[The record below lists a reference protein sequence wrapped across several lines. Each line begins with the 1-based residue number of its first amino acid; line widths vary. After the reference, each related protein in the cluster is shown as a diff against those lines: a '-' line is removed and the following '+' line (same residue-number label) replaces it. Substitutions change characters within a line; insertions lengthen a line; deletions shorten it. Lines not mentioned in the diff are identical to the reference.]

1 MNVATTF
8 TAAAAEK
15 AIATVERLAR
25 ENHSLRLQLESARR
39 INDASVQQAR
49 DMGALVDAV
58 IVAKDRL
65 QKLCN
70 HSVIDIEVV
79 AFREAERAAEDAEAS
94 LFAAIEDQLLV
105 SAEKL
110 RRALS

>member
-1 MNVATTF
+1 MNKF
-8 TAAAAEK
+8 TAFAPV
-15 AIATVERLAR
+15 TLERLER
-25 ENHSLRLQLESARR
+25 ENNNLRLQLESARR

-49 DMGALVDAV
+49 DLGALVDAV

-65 QKLCN
+65 NELCD
-70 HSVIDIEVV
+70 HLSIDIDMV
-79 AFREAERAAEDAEAS
+79 AFREAERGAEDAEAS

-110 RRALS
+110 RKAIS